1 MSLSRGESMG
11 NVLNRIG
18 TGVGDFWKSLIYSVD
33 HMTPTNWAILGT
45 VSVIIGFMLLRTQ
58 RF

>member
-1 MSLSRGESMG
+1 MG
-11 NVLNRIG
+11 SILNRIG
-18 TGVGDFWKSLIYSVD
+18 TGAGEFWKSLLYSVD

-45 VSVIIGFMLLRTQ
+45 VTVVIGFMLLRTN